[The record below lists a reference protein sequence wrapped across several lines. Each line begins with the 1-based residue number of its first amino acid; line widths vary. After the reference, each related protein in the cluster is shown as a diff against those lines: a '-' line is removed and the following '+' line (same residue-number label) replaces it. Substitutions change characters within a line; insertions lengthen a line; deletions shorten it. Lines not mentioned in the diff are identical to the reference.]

1 MAIELE
7 GLEFQIEA
15 KSEGAAK
22 GIDALTSS
30 LGKLKQA
37 TKGGVGL
44 SSSVKQL
51 QKLDEA
57 LGKIKNLD
65 KLNSLGSALSSLD
78 KISNIKISGTIP
90 KRIDAIVQSANSISP
105 ETIANLNMLTE
116 ALSNLGQ
123 VGNVRIPNLQQVN
136 QGAQTVPQVNPT
148 VTPQDSGVEQVDAG
162 IQQVTQSTSR
172 LKSILSGLGGA
183 FSKAFSVGTGALKKL
198 ASGTA
203 KVTKGFIKMS
213 AAIPKMAMSRLIG
226 KVKQTTS
233 SLGQLFGSLKRI
245 ALYRAIRAAI
255 SAITKGF
262 SEGISNLYQYSM
274 IMDGQFS
281 KSMDRLATSS
291 QYLKNSLGAMAAPI
305 LNALAPAI
313 DFVIDK
319 IVTLLN
325 LINQL
330 FARLSGAATFT
341 AAKKVGKAWGDAAK
355 SAGGAAKK
363 AADEIKRYTLGFDEL
378 NILGKNKDDDSGGGG
393 GGGADTDY
401 GSMFEEL
408 PIDSSIGDFAER
420 LKEAFENADWESLGR
435 LLGGKV
441 NEIFDSI
448 PWGEIGTKVGKG
460 IDGFVKTLY
469 YFLDE
474 IDFRNIG
481 SHIADLLNNALENI
495 DFSFVGRLLVKPFT
509 SLADLIIGFVTKLD
523 WGLVA
528 KSLSDCVKGI
538 FDELSDWLDSV
549 DWVDFGQ
556 TLWQKIKDAVT
567 NIDYAGIAK
576 SLFTFLGKAI
586 RSSVQFLFGFLSGIW
601 DDITTW
607 WNEDI
612 KGKDFKETWNNFWAA
627 MGRGLTSIGEFVMDN
642 IVIPFSEALFDTD
655 WETIKEVGSNIMAG
669 IGEGIVGFFK
679 DIGSWL
685 KEHIVDPIVNGVKDL
700 FGIHSPST
708 VMEEVGGNVAA
719 GLLNGIAAPFKKI
732 GQWIKKNILTPIK
745 NAFKKAGLVL
755 EAAVELVKQGWTT
768 LKEWVGEIGAKAFSL
783 AKKGWTT
790 IRNFVGEIGDKA
802 FALARSG
809 WTTIRDWVGDIG
821 AKAFA
826 LAKDGWTTIR
836 DFVGEIGA
844 KAFALAK
851 QGWTTI
857 REWVGEIG
865 SKAVSL
871 VKSGWTTLSNW
882 VGEIGSKAVSLIK
895 SGWTTLSSWVG
906 EIGSKAVSLVKSG
919 WTTLSS
925 WVGEIGS
932 KAVSL
937 VKSGWTTLSSWVGTA
952 VTASV
957 SLVKSGWST
966 ISSFVGTAVTTYIS
980 LAKSGWSTISS
991 FVGTAVTTYI
1001 SLAKSGWSSISGYVG
1016 SAVSVGISLWKNG
1029 WSSISSF
1036 IGTSVSVGIS
1046 LFKSGWSSIKSF
1058 FGLSSGGYNTGHGF
1072 SLFQSGGSIS
1082 RSGAKEFWNSMP
1094 KYAGGTV
1101 NAHGSMFM
1109 AGERGAE
1116 LVGHINGR
1124 TEVLNKSQL
1133 GQVMHRSIV
1142 DGMLQF
1148 APYITTINNKLAA
1161 VSNAI
1166 VSANLVSAEMIS
1178 KGINSAN
1185 QQYNREQITDW
1196 MNTVGYR
1203 AGAALYGEGNSDQI
1217 AEGVRQG
1224 VYEATARQNDLLR
1237 EQNELLREI
1246 AMKDTTV
1253 EVTTNSFTKAINR
1266 KNQRDGKTVIP
1277 VST

>member
-30 LGKLKQA
+30 LGKLKNA

-57 LGKIKNLD
+57 LGKIKNLE
-65 KLNSLGSALSSLD
+65 KLNELGSALSGLD
-78 KISNIKISGTIP
+78 KIGNLKISGTIP
-90 KRIDAIVQSANSISP
+90 KRITDIVTAANSISP

-123 VGNVRIPNLQQVN
+123 VGNVRIPNIQQVN
-136 QGAQTVPQVNPT
+136 QGVQTVPQVNPT

-183 FSKAFSVGTGALKKL
+183 FSKAFSVGTGALKSL

-226 KVKQTTS
+226 RIKQTTS

-262 SEGISNLYQYSM
+262 SEGISNLYQYSL

-330 FARLSGAATFT
+330 IARLSGAATFT

-378 NILGKNKDDDSGGGG
+378 NILGKNKDDTSGGGG
-393 GGGADTDY
+393 GGSDTDY

-420 LKEAFENADWESLGR
+420 LKEAFENSDWESLGR

-448 PWGEIGTKVGKG
+448 PWAEIGTKVGKG

-481 SHIADLLNNALENI
+481 SHLAELLNNALSNI

-509 SLADLIIGFVTKLD
+509 SLADLIIGFVTETN

-528 KSLSDCVKGI
+528 KSLSDGLIGI
-538 FDELSDWLDSV
+538 YTELTEWLKSV
-549 DWVDFGQ
+549 DWEEFGQ
-556 TLWQKIKDAVT
+556 TLWQKIKDIFT

-576 SLFTFLGKAI
+576 SLFTLLGTAI
-586 RSSVQFLFGFLSGIW
+586 RSSIQFLWGFLSGIW

-627 MGRGLTSIGEFVMDN
+627 MGRGLTAIGEFVMDN

-655 WETIKEVGSNIMAG
+655 WETIKEVGGNIMAG
-669 IGEGIVGFFK
+669 IGEGIVNFFT

-719 GLLNGIAAPFKKI
+719 GLLNGIAAPFI
-732 GQWIKKNILTPIK
+732 
-745 NAFKKAGLVL
+745 
-755 EAAVELVKQGWTT
+755 
-768 LKEWVGEIGAKAFSL
+768 
-783 AKKGWTT
+783 
-790 IRNFVGEIGDKA
+790 
-802 FALARSG
+802 
-809 WTTIRDWVGDIG
+809 
-821 AKAFA
+821 
-826 LAKDGWTTIR
+826 
-836 DFVGEIGA
+836 
-844 KAFALAK
+844 
-851 QGWTTI
+851 
-857 REWVGEIG
+857 
-865 SKAVSL
+865 
-871 VKSGWTTLSNW
+871 
-882 VGEIGSKAVSLIK
+882 
-895 SGWTTLSSWVG
+895 
-906 EIGSKAVSLVKSG
+906 
-919 WTTLSS
+919 
-925 WVGEIGS
+925 
-932 KAVSL
+932 
-937 VKSGWTTLSSWVGTA
+937 
-952 VTASV
+952 
-957 SLVKSGWST
+957 
-966 ISSFVGTAVTTYIS
+966 
-980 LAKSGWSTISS
+980 
-991 FVGTAVTTYI
+991 
-1001 SLAKSGWSSISGYVG
+1001 
-1016 SAVSVGISLWKNG
+1016 
-1029 WSSISSF
+1029 
-1036 IGTSVSVGIS
+1036 
-1046 LFKSGWSSIKSF
+1046 
-1058 FGLSSGGYNTGHGF
+1058 
-1072 SLFQSGGSIS
+1072 
-1082 RSGAKEFWNSMP
+1082 
-1094 KYAGGTV
+1094 
-1101 NAHGSMFM
+1101 
-1109 AGERGAE
+1109 
-1116 LVGHINGR
+1116 
-1124 TEVLNKSQL
+1124 
-1133 GQVMHRSIV
+1133 
-1142 DGMLQF
+1142 
-1148 APYITTINNKLAA
+1148 
-1161 VSNAI
+1161 
-1166 VSANLVSAEMIS
+1166 
-1178 KGINSAN
+1178 
-1185 QQYNREQITDW
+1185 
-1196 MNTVGYR
+1196 
-1203 AGAALYGEGNSDQI
+1203 
-1217 AEGVRQG
+1217 
-1224 VYEATARQNDLLR
+1224 
-1237 EQNELLREI
+1237 
-1246 AMKDTTV
+1246 
-1253 EVTTNSFTKAINR
+1253 
-1266 KNQRDGKTVIP
+1266 
-1277 VST
+1277 

>member
-162 IQQVTQSTSR
+162 IRQVTQSTSR
-172 LKSILSGLGGA
+172 LKSILSGLGA

-245 ALYRAIRAAI
+245 AMYRAIRAAI

-262 SEGISNLYQYSM
+262 SEGISNLYQYSL

-330 FARLSGAATFT
+330 IARLSGAATFT

-378 NILGKNKDDDSGGGG
+378 NILGKNKDDSSGGGG
-393 GGGADTDY
+393 GGSDTDY

-420 LKEAFENADWESLGR
+420 LKEAFENSDWESLGR

-448 PWGEIGTKVGKG
+448 PWAEIGTKVGKG

-481 SHIADLLNNALENI
+481 SHLADLLNNALENI

-567 NIDYAGIAK
+567 NIDYAGIAT

-586 RSSVQFLFGFLSGIW
+586 RSTVQFLYGFLSGIW

-627 MGRGLTSIGEFVMDN
+627 MGRGLTAIGEFVMDN

-655 WETIKEVGSNIMAG
+655 WETIKEVGGNIMAG
-669 IGEGIVGFFK
+669 IGEGIVNFFK

-732 GQWIKKNILTPIK
+732 GQWVKKNILTPIK

-755 EAAVELVKQGWTT
+755 EAAVELIKQGWTT
-768 LKEWVGEIGAKAFSL
+768 LK
-783 AKKGWTT
+783 
-790 IRNFVGEIGDKA
+790 
-802 FALARSG
+802 
-809 WTTIRDWVGDIG
+809 
-821 AKAFA
+821 
-826 LAKDGWTTIR
+826 
-836 DFVGEIGA
+836 
-844 KAFALAK
+844 
-851 QGWTTI
+851 
-857 REWVGEIG
+857 EWVGEIG

-871 VKSGWTTLSNW
+871 VKSGWTS
-882 VGEIGSKAVSLIK
+882 
-895 SGWTTLSSWVG
+895 
-906 EIGSKAVSLVKSG
+906 
-919 WTTLSS
+919 
-925 WVGEIGS
+925 
-932 KAVSL
+932 
-937 VKSGWTTLSSWVGTA
+937 LSSWVGTA

-957 SLVKSGWST
+957 
-966 ISSFVGTAVTTYIS
+966 S

-1001 SLAKSGWSSISGYVG
+1001 SLAKSGWSSISSYVG

-1029 WSSISSF
+1029 WSSISRF

-1124 TEVLNKSQL
+1124 TEDLNKSQL

-1178 KGINSAN
+1178 KGINSTN
-1185 QQYNREQITDW
+1185 QQYNQEQIADW
-1196 MNTVGYR
+1196 MNAVGYR

-1224 VYEATARQNDLLR
+1224 MYEATARQNDLLR

>member
-22 GIDALTSS
+22 GIDALTNS

-90 KRIDAIVQSANSISP
+90 KQIDAIVQSANSISP

-245 ALYRAIRAAI
+245 AMYRAIRAAI

-262 SEGISNLYQYSM
+262 SEGISNLYQYSL

-330 FARLSGAATFT
+330 IARLSGAATFT

-378 NILGKNKDDDSGGGG
+378 NILGKNKDDSSGGGG
-393 GGGADTDY
+393 GGSDTDY

-420 LKEAFENADWESLGR
+420 LKEAFENSDWESLGR

-481 SHIADLLNNALENI
+481 SHLADLLNNALENI

-567 NIDYAGIAK
+567 NIDYAGIAT

-586 RSSVQFLFGFLSGIW
+586 RSTVQFLYGFLSGIW

-627 MGRGLTSIGEFVMDN
+627 MGRGLTAIGEFVMDN

-655 WETIKEVGSNIMAG
+655 WETIKEVGGNIMAG
-669 IGEGIVGFFK
+669 IGEGIVNFFK

-700 FGIHSPST
+700 FGIHSLST

-732 GQWIKKNILTPIK
+732 GQWVKKNILTPIK

-768 LKEWVGEIGAKAFSL
+768 LK
-783 AKKGWTT
+783 
-790 IRNFVGEIGDKA
+790 
-802 FALARSG
+802 
-809 WTTIRDWVGDIG
+809 
-821 AKAFA
+821 
-826 LAKDGWTTIR
+826 
-836 DFVGEIGA
+836 
-844 KAFALAK
+844 
-851 QGWTTI
+851 
-857 REWVGEIG
+857 EWVGEIG

-937 VKSGWTTLSSWVGTA
+937 VKSGWTSLSSWVGTA

-957 SLVKSGWST
+957 
-966 ISSFVGTAVTTYIS
+966 S

-1178 KGINSAN
+1178 KGINSTN
-1185 QQYNREQITDW
+1185 QQYNQEQIADW
-1196 MNTVGYR
+1196 MNAVGYR

-1224 VYEATARQNDLLR
+1224 MYEATARQNDLLR

>member
-22 GIDALTSS
+22 GIDTLTSS
-30 LGKLKQA
+30 LGKLKNA

-65 KLNSLGSALSSLD
+65 KLNDLGNALGGLG
-78 KISNIKISGTIP
+78 KIGNLKISGTIP
-90 KRIDAIVQSANSISP
+90 KRISDIVTSANSISP
-105 ETIANLNMLTE
+105 ETIAKLNMLTE

-123 VGNVRIPNLQQVN
+123 VGNVRIPNIQQVN

-378 NILGKNKDDDSGGGG
+378 NILGKNKDDSSGGGG
-393 GGGADTDY
+393 GGSDTDY

-420 LKEAFENADWESLGR
+420 LKEAFENSDWESLGR

-448 PWGEIGTKVGKG
+448 PWAEIGTKVGKG

-469 YFLDE
+469 YFFDE

-481 SHIADLLNNALENI
+481 SHIAELLNNALENI
-495 DFSFVGRLLVKPFT
+495 DFSFVDRLLVKPFT

-586 RSSVQFLFGFLSGIW
+586 RSTVQFLYGFLSGIW

-627 MGRGLTSIGEFVMDN
+627 MGRGLTAIGEFVMDN

-655 WETIKEVGSNIMAG
+655 WETIKEVGGNIMAG
-669 IGEGIVGFFK
+669 IGEGIVNFFK

-732 GQWIKKNILTPIK
+732 GQWIKENILTPIK

-871 VKSGWTTLSNW
+871 VKSGWTTLS
-882 VGEIGSKAVSLIK
+882 
-895 SGWTTLSSWVG
+895 
-906 EIGSKAVSLVKSG
+906 
-919 WTTLSS
+919 
-925 WVGEIGS
+925 
-932 KAVSL
+932 
-937 VKSGWTTLSSWVGTA
+937 SWVGTA

-957 SLVKSGWST
+957 SLAKSGWST

-1166 VSANLVSAEMIS
+1166 VSANLMSAEMIS

>member
-123 VGNVRIPNLQQVN
+123 VGNVRIPNIQQVN
-136 QGAQTVPQVNPT
+136 QGAQAVPQVNPAA
-148 VTPQDSGVEQVDAG
+148 TPQDSGVEQVDAG

-245 ALYRAIRAAI
+245 AMYRAIRAAI

-262 SEGISNLYQYSM
+262 QEGISNLYQYSM

-330 FARLSGAATFT
+330 IARLSGAATFT

-378 NILGKNKDDDSGGGG
+378 NILGKNKDDSSGGGG
-393 GGGADTDY
+393 GGSDTDY

-420 LKEAFENADWESLGR
+420 LKEAFENSDWESLGR

-448 PWGEIGTKVGKG
+448 PWAEIGTKVGKG

-481 SHIADLLNNALENI
+481 SHLAELLNNALENI

-586 RSSVQFLFGFLSGIW
+586 RSTVQFLYGFLSGIW

-627 MGRGLTSIGEFVMDN
+627 MGRGLTAIGEFVMDN

-655 WETIKEVGSNIMAG
+655 WETIKEVGGNIMAG
-669 IGEGIVGFFK
+669 IGEGIVNFFK

-809 WTTIRDWVGDIG
+809 WTTIR
-821 AKAFA
+821 
-826 LAKDGWTTIR
+826 
-836 DFVGEIGA
+836 
-844 KAFALAK
+844 
-851 QGWTTI
+851 
-857 REWVGEIG
+857 EWVGEIG

-957 SLVKSGWST
+957 
-966 ISSFVGTAVTTYIS
+966 S